1 MKTRTELLPG
11 VFLTAIRTDKFK
23 TGCFSINF
31 VRPLCHEEAGKN
43 ALFPSILLRGSEQY
57 PTMKAIS
64 DELDEMYGATVGT
77 LLRKKGEVQMTGFYA
92 DFIEDDLVGEDIFA
106 RVMRF
111 VFELLLHPVLENG
124 GFRADYFESEKR
136 VQLNAIASR
145 INNKRSYAVSRML
158 SVMCADEAY
167 RVLRIGDAED
177 LDGVTP
183 ENLYA
188 HYRNILATS
197 GVELFYMGRKST
209 DEAASL
215 LRGYL
220 KDLPRGELVQTETCV
235 VPAALQVR
243 EVTETLDVTQGK
255 LCMGLRT
262 GCAAADPDY
271 PALMVMNTIFGG
283 GATSKLFLKVREEM
297 SLCYYAGSSCE
308 KTKGL
313 MVINAGIEF
322 DKFETAKTEILHQ
335 LALCR
340 AGEITDDELE
350 SARRYLLSDLKLALD
365 SPGQLDDFYVGQAVT
380 GLDGTIEQLAEA
392 VARVTKD
399 DVIRAAQKIT
409 LDTVYFLKGEEA

>member
-11 VFLTAIRTDKFK
+11 VFLTSIRTDKFK

-64 DELDEMYGATVGT
+64 DELDEMYGATVGA

-92 DFIEDDLVGEDIFA
+92 DFIEDDLVGEALFA

-111 VFELLLHPVLENG
+111 VFELLFHPVLENG

-136 VQLNAIASR
+136 VQLNAIAAR
-145 INNKRSYAVSRML
+145 INNKRGYAVNRML
-158 SVMCADEAY
+158 SVMCADEAF

-188 HYRNILATS
+188 HYRNVLATS
-197 GVELFYMGRKST
+197 GVELFYMGRKTT
-209 DEAASL
+209 DEVAAL

-220 KDLPRGELVQTETCV
+220 KELPRGQIVQTTTRV
-235 VPAALQVR
+235 IPAASRVH
-243 EVTETLDVTQGK
+243 EVTESLDVTQGK
-255 LCMGLRT
+255 LCMGFRT
-262 GCAAADPDY
+262 GCAGADREY

-283 GATSKLFLKVREEM
+283 GVTSKLFLKVREEM
-297 SLCYYAGSSCE
+297 GLCYYAGSACN
-308 KTKGL
+308 KMKGIL
-313 MVINAGIEF
+313 HVSAGIEF
-322 DKFETAKTEILHQ
+322 DKYETAKNEILHQ
-335 LALCR
+335 LSLCCE
-340 AGEITDDELE
+340 GEITDEELE
-350 SARRYLLSDLKLALD
+350 SARRYLLSELKLALD
-365 SPGQLDDFYVGQAVT
+365 NPGQLDDFYVGQAVA
-380 GLDGTIEQLAEA
+380 GLDGTFEQLAED

-399 DVIRAAQKIT
+399 DVIRAAKKIT
-409 LDTVYFLKGEEA
+409 LDTVYFLKGEQA